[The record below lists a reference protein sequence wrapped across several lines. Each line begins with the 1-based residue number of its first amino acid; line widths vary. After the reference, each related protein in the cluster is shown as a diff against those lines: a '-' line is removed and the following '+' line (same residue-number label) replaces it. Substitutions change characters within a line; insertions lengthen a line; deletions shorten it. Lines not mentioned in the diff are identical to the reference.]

1 MNTISHAL
9 RLASYYSITLAVL
22 IVPTV
27 LLYTFFIR
35 VYETDREI
43 YYVLDVFNTHLFW
56 IFPILSTI
64 IFCYLIRSENK
75 NMSSRAGRLCV
86 ANFVVMYLTVFIYA
100 VSTAKEYRLSNN
112 ILEQEILGFH
122 VIMFVIGIFLCWLFG
137 KKVIPK
143 ITNY

>member
-1 MNTISHAL
+1 M
-9 RLASYYSITLAVL
+9 LAVL

-35 VYETDREI
+35 AYATDREI
-43 YYVLDVFNTHLFW
+43 YYVLDAFNTHLFW

-64 IFCYLIRSENK
+64 IFYYLVRSEDK
-75 NMSSRAGRLCV
+75 NVASRTGSVCI

-112 ILEQEILGFH
+112 ILEQEIAGFH
-122 VIMFVIGIFLCWLFG
+122 VIMFVIGMFLCWFFG

-143 ITNY
+143 IGSIV